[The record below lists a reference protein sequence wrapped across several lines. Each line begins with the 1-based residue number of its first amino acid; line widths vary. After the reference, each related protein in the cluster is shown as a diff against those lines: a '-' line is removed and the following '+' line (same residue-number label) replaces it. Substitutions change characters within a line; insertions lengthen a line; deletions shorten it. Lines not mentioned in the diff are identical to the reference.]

1 MEAVVTNTNGSLPT
15 MGLINLASSFVS
27 FDLDSRIISLSGTP
41 ISIATRAII
50 SALET
55 GSKTPPPD
63 KRSFAPGYFYRFEFL
78 PSALPANFYLS
89 GLSVVI
95 QV

>member
-1 MEAVVTNTNGSLPT
+1 MGFMPSFLNRAIDLGIWEAVVTNTNGSLPT

-41 ISIATRAII
+41 IYIATRAII

-63 KRSFAPGYFYRFEFL
+63 KRSFAPGYFL
-78 PSALPANFYLS
+78 
-89 GLSVVI
+89 
-95 QV
+95 